1 MQIKC
6 LVEERVSKQ
15 GKTYYCLY
23 IPDLERVEML
33 SKMELKLLQ
42 MIYKDSIPRK

>member
-23 IPDLERVEML
+23 IPDIERVEIL

>member
-15 GKTYYCLY
+15 GKVYYCLY
-23 IPDLERVEML
+23 IPDIERVEIL